1 MKKLITFSAFALAL
15 GLVLNPSFIF
25 TNSLQAPAAHTGAPG
40 EGTCATAGCHTGNPV
55 ITTGSFILLNTAG
68 ANNLTAG
75 YTPGT
80 TYNLTL
86 NVSAFNSPKY
96 GFQITAL
103 DANNNAAGD
112 FNITNVNGTVRTTSG
127 NRIYVGHKTANS
139 TAAWSFQWIAPAT
152 DAGTVTFYIA
162 GNGSNNNI
170 LETGD
175 QIYTTT
181 YTVSTSAG
189 LTQGNGG
196 STGIK
201 VLNADDNGISIFPNP
216 VKDRLF
222 VSYNVAET
230 ENVTID
236 LYNLNGQL
244 VQNLLNEKNS
254 AGNYNETFNLNNN
267 INKGLY
273 IVRVNMGDNTFFKK
287 VLVD

>member
-1 MKKLITFSAFALAL
+1 MKKLITFSAFALAI
-15 GLVLNPSFIF
+15 GLVLNPSFIY
-25 TNSLQAPAAHTGAPG
+25 TNASQAPAAHTGAPG
-40 EGTCATAGCHTGNPV
+40 EGTCATSGCHTGSSV
-55 ITTGSFILLNTAG
+55 ITTGNFIVLSTAG
-68 ANNLTAG
+68 ANNLTSG

-80 TYNLTL
+80 TYNMTL
-86 NVSAFNSPKY
+86 NVSAFNKPKY

-103 DANNNAAGD
+103 DGSNNAAGD

-127 NRIYVGHKTANS
+127 GRIYVGHKSASS

-152 DAGTVTFYIA
+152 DAGTVTFYVA
-162 GNGSNNNI
+162 GNGADNNI
-170 LETGD
+170 LQTGD
-175 QIYTTT
+175 QIYTTS

-189 LTQGNGG
+189 LTQGSGG
-196 STGIK
+196 STGIN

-236 LYNLNGQL
+236 LYNLNGQI

-254 AGNYNETFNLNNN
+254 SGNYNESLSLNNN

-273 IVRVNMGDNTFFKK
+273 IVRVNMGEKTFFKK